1 MFIDYYNIVNI
12 LVMIMYENNKYF
24 EKILRILSFITS
36 IYTLFLGIFYFNNS
50 KFSIPITIILP
61 IIFITSHII
70 LQFTKY
76 KIIPYLTLI
85 CFNAS
90 FIYCLSQF
98 NVISLFIIPLL
109 LLFYLPKKNL
119 VYKILPLVIL
129 TFFVSRML
137 KSYLI
142 INSISNNL
150 YVFLGFFIKTLIE
163 VTSIIFIF
171 LLIYNLV
178 NKTNIQSNLDNNTN
192 INLLKFYRATTS
204 HHNKYHQA
212 HIKGVKEI
220 TIVLLD
226 SLINDFGL
234 KISKD
239 FYNQIIFSSQ
249 FYDIGKV
256 CIDPEILDKTDA
268 LTEEEKDL
276 IKQHPQKG
284 AELLSLL
291 PKEIIKEEYLNT
303 CRNVALQHHEKLDGS
318 GYPNHLKQ
326 KEISLEARI
335 ITVADVADALLAW
348 RPYKR
353 PYSWE
358 ELLEIFRNEATGY
371 DNLILQALYKNRRKI
386 ISISDENNQL
396 LKEVLSL
403 DSKDILRK

>member
-1 MFIDYYNIVNI
+1 
-12 LVMIMYENNKYF
+12 MYENNKRF
-24 EKILRILSFITS
+24 EKILKILSFITS
-36 IYTLFLGIFYFNNS
+36 IYTAFLGIFYFNNF
-50 KFSIPITIILP
+50 KFFIPVIFILSLIPIT
-61 IIFITSHII
+61 SCII
-70 LQFTKY
+70 LQFIKCR
-76 KIIPYLTLI
+76 IIPYLILI
-85 CFNAS
+85 CFNVS
-90 FIYCLSQF
+90 FIYCLSQIS
-98 NVISLFIIPLL
+98 VILLFIPLL
-109 LLFYLPKKNL
+109 LLFYLPKKSL
-119 VYKILPLVIL
+119 VYKILPLVII

-137 KSYLI
+137 KSYLTI
-142 INSISNNL
+142 DDISNNL

-163 VTSIIFIF
+163 ATSIVFIFI
-171 LLIYNLV
+171 LIYNFV
-178 NKTNIQSNLDNNTN
+178 NKISAQSSLDNNTN
-192 INLLKFYRATTS
+192 INLLKFYRATTT

-220 TIVLLD
+220 TAVLLD

-234 KISKD
+234 EISKD
-239 FYNQIIFSSQ
+239 FYDQIIFSSQ

-256 CIDPEILDKTDA
+256 CIDPEILDKTGI
-268 LTEEEKDL
+268 LTEEEKAL

-335 ITVADVADALLAW
+335 ITVADVTDALLAW

-358 ELLEIFRNEATGY
+358 ELLEIFKNEATGY

-386 ISISDENNQL
+386 LSISDKNNQL

>member
-1 MFIDYYNIVNI
+1 
-12 LVMIMYENNKYF
+12 MYENNKYF

-50 KFSIPITIILP
+50 KFFIPIAFILP
-61 IIFITSHII
+61 LVFIISYII

-76 KIIPYLTLI
+76 KIIPYLILI
-85 CFNAS
+85 CFNVS
-90 FIYCLSQF
+90 FIYCLSQIS
-98 NVISLFIIPLL
+98 VILLFIPLL
-109 LLFYLPKKNL
+109 LLFYLPKKSL
-119 VYKILPLVIL
+119 VYKILPLVII

-137 KSYLI
+137 KSYLTI
-142 INSISNNL
+142 DDISNNL

-163 VTSIIFIF
+163 ATSIVFIFIF
-171 LLIYNLV
+171 IYNFV
-178 NKTNIQSNLDNNTN
+178 NKINAQSSLDNNTS
-192 INLLKFYRATTS
+192 INLLKFYRATAIN
-204 HHNKYHQA
+204 HNKYSQA

-220 TIVLLD
+220 TTVLLD

-234 KISKD
+234 EISKD

-256 CIDPEILDKTDA
+256 CVDPEILDKTGT
-268 LTEEEKDL
+268 LTEEEKAL

-335 ITVADVADALLAW
+335 ITVADVTDALLAW

-358 ELLEIFRNEATGY
+358 ELLEIFKNEATGY

-386 ISISDENNQL
+386 LLISDENNQL
-396 LKEVLSL
+396 LKEALSL

>member
-1 MFIDYYNIVNI
+1 
-12 LVMIMYENNKYF
+12 
-24 EKILRILSFITS
+24 
-36 IYTLFLGIFYFNNS
+36 
-50 KFSIPITIILP
+50 
-61 IIFITSHII
+61 
-70 LQFTKY
+70 
-76 KIIPYLTLI
+76 
-85 CFNAS
+85 
-90 FIYCLSQF
+90 
-98 NVISLFIIPLL
+98 
-109 LLFYLPKKNL
+109 
-119 VYKILPLVIL
+119 
-129 TFFVSRML
+129 ML
-137 KSYLI
+137 KSYLTI
-142 INSISNNL
+142 DDISNNL

-163 VTSIIFIF
+163 ATSIVFIFI
-171 LLIYNLV
+171 LIYNFV
-178 NKTNIQSNLDNNTN
+178 NKISAQSSLDNNTN
-192 INLLKFYRATTS
+192 INLLKFYRATTT

-220 TIVLLD
+220 TAVLLD

-234 KISKD
+234 EISKD
-239 FYNQIIFSSQ
+239 FYDQIIFSSQ

-256 CIDPEILDKTDA
+256 CIDPEILDKTGIH
-268 LTEEEKDL
+268 TEEEKAL

-335 ITVADVADALLAW
+335 ITVADVTDALLAW

-358 ELLEIFRNEATGY
+358 ELLEIFKNEATGY

-386 ISISDENNQL
+386 LSISDKNNQL

>member
-1 MFIDYYNIVNI
+1 
-12 LVMIMYENNKYF
+12 MYENNKYF

-36 IYTLFLGIFYFNNS
+36 IYALFLGIFYFNNS
-50 KFSIPITIILP
+50 KFFISIAFILP
-61 IIFITSHII
+61 LVFITSCII

-76 KIIPYLTLI
+76 KIIPHLILI
-85 CFNAS
+85 CLTTG
-90 FIYCLSQF
+90 FIYCLLQI
-98 NVISLFIIPLL
+98 NVILLFIPLL
-109 LLFYLPKKNL
+109 LLFYLPKKSL
-119 VYKILPLVIL
+119 VYKILPFVIL

-137 KSYLI
+137 KSYLT
-142 INSISNNL
+142 INAIYSNV
-150 YVFLGFFIKTLIE
+150 YVFLGFLIKTLIE
-163 VTSIIFIF
+163 ATSIVFIFIF
-171 LLIYNLV
+171 IYNFV
-178 NKTNIQSNLDNNTN
+178 NKISAQPSLDNNTN
-192 INLLKFYRATTS
+192 INLLKFYRATTF

-220 TIVLLD
+220 TTVLLD

-239 FYNQIIFSSQ
+239 FYDQIIFSSQ

-256 CIDPEILDKTDA
+256 CIDPEILDKTDT
-268 LTEEEKDL
+268 LTEEEKEL

-335 ITVADVADALLAW
+335 ITVADVTDALLAW

-358 ELLEIFRNEATGY
+358 ELLEIFKNEATGY

-386 ISISDENNQL
+386 LSISDENNQL
-396 LKEVLSL
+396 LKEALSL

>member
-1 MFIDYYNIVNI
+1 
-12 LVMIMYENNKYF
+12 MYENNKRF
-24 EKILRILSFITS
+24 EKILKILSFITS
-36 IYTLFLGIFYFNNS
+36 IYTAFLGIFYFNNLRFFIPVIFILS
-50 KFSIPITIILP
+50 LIPIT
-61 IIFITSHII
+61 SCII
-70 LQFTKY
+70 LQLIKC
-76 KIIPYLTLI
+76 KIIPYLILI
-85 CFNAS
+85 CFNVC
-90 FIYCLSQF
+90 FIYCLSQIS
-98 NVISLFIIPLL
+98 VILLFIPLL
-109 LLFYLPKKNL
+109 LLFYLPKKSL
-119 VYKILPLVIL
+119 VYKILPLVII

-137 KSYLI
+137 KSYLTI
-142 INSISNNL
+142 DDISNNL
-150 YVFLGFFIKTLIE
+150 YVFLGFFIKTLTE
-163 VTSIIFIF
+163 ATSIVFIFI
-171 LLIYNLV
+171 LIYNFV
-178 NKTNIQSNLDNNTN
+178 NKINAQSSLDNNTN
-192 INLLKFYRATTS
+192 INLLKFYRATTT

-220 TIVLLD
+220 TTVLLD

-234 KISKD
+234 EISKD
-239 FYNQIIFSSQ
+239 FYDQIIFSSQ

-256 CIDPEILDKTDA
+256 CVDPEILDKTGA
-268 LTEEEKDL
+268 LTEEEKAL

-303 CRNVALQHHEKLDGS
+303 CRNVTLQHHEKLDGS

-335 ITVADVADALLAW
+335 ITVADVTDALLAW

-358 ELLEIFRNEATGY
+358 ELLEIFKNEATGY

-386 ISISDENNQL
+386 LSISDENNQL

>member
-1 MFIDYYNIVNI
+1 
-12 LVMIMYENNKYF
+12 MYENNKRF
-24 EKILRILSFITS
+24 EKILKILSFITS
-36 IYTLFLGIFYFNNS
+36 IYTAFLGIFYFNNS
-50 KFSIPITIILP
+50 KFFIPIAFILP
-61 IIFITSHII
+61 LVFIISYII

-76 KIIPYLTLI
+76 KIIPYLILI
-85 CFNAS
+85 CFNVS
-90 FIYCLSQF
+90 FIYCLSQIS
-98 NVISLFIIPLL
+98 VILLFIPLL
-109 LLFYLPKKNL
+109 LLFYLPKKSL
-119 VYKILPLVIL
+119 VYKMLPLVII

-137 KSYLI
+137 KSYLTI
-142 INSISNNL
+142 DDISNNL

-163 VTSIIFIF
+163 ATSIVFIFIF
-171 LLIYNLV
+171 IYNFV
-178 NKTNIQSNLDNNTN
+178 NKINAQSSLDNNTN
-192 INLLKFYRATTS
+192 VNLLKFYRATAI
-204 HHNKYHQA
+204 HHNKYSQA

-220 TIVLLD
+220 TTVLLD

-234 KISKD
+234 EISKD
-239 FYNQIIFSSQ
+239 FYDQIIFSSQ

-256 CIDPEILDKTDA
+256 CVDPEILDKTGT
-268 LTEEEKDL
+268 LTEEEKAL

-335 ITVADVADALLAW
+335 ITVADVTDALLAW

-358 ELLEIFRNEATGY
+358 ELLEIFKNEATGY

-386 ISISDENNQL
+386 LSISDENNQL

>member
-1 MFIDYYNIVNI
+1 
-12 LVMIMYENNKYF
+12 MYENNKRF
-24 EKILRILSFITS
+24 EKILKILSFITS
-36 IYTLFLGIFYFNNS
+36 IYTAFLGIFYFNNFRFFIPVIFILS
-50 KFSIPITIILP
+50 LIPIT
-61 IIFITSHII
+61 SCII
-70 LQFTKY
+70 LQFIKC
-76 KIIPYLTLI
+76 KIIPYLILI
-85 CFNAS
+85 CFNVS
-90 FIYCLSQF
+90 FIYCLSQIS
-98 NVISLFIIPLL
+98 VILLFIPLL
-109 LLFYLPKKNL
+109 LLFYLPKKSL
-119 VYKILPLVIL
+119 VYKILPLVII

-137 KSYLI
+137 KSYLTI
-142 INSISNNL
+142 DDISNNL

-163 VTSIIFIF
+163 ATSIVFIFI
-171 LLIYNLV
+171 LIYNFV
-178 NKTNIQSNLDNNTN
+178 NKINAQSSLDNNTS
-192 INLLKFYRATTS
+192 INLLKFYRATTT

-220 TIVLLD
+220 TAVLLD

-234 KISKD
+234 EISKD
-239 FYNQIIFSSQ
+239 FYDQIIFSSQ

-256 CIDPEILDKTDA
+256 CVDPEILDKTDT
-268 LTEEEKDL
+268 LTEEEKAL

-303 CRNVALQHHEKLDGS
+303 CRTVALQHHEKLDGS

-335 ITVADVADALLAW
+335 ITVADVTDALLAW

-358 ELLEIFRNEATGY
+358 ELLEIFKNEATGY

-386 ISISDENNQL
+386 LSISDENNQL

>member
-1 MFIDYYNIVNI
+1 
-12 LVMIMYENNKYF
+12 MYENNKRF
-24 EKILRILSFITS
+24 EKILKILSFITS
-36 IYTLFLGIFYFNNS
+36 IYTAFLGIFYFNNF
-50 KFSIPITIILP
+50 KFFIPVIFILSLIPIT
-61 IIFITSHII
+61 SCII
-70 LQFTKY
+70 LQFIKCR
-76 KIIPYLTLI
+76 IIPYLILI
-85 CFNAS
+85 CFNVS
-90 FIYCLSQF
+90 FIYCLSQIS
-98 NVISLFIIPLL
+98 VILLFIPLL
-109 LLFYLPKKNL
+109 LLFYLPKKSL
-119 VYKILPLVIL
+119 VYKILPLVII

-137 KSYLI
+137 KSYLTI
-142 INSISNNL
+142 DDISNNL

-163 VTSIIFIF
+163 ATSIVFIFI
-171 LLIYNLV
+171 LIYNFV
-178 NKTNIQSNLDNNTN
+178 NKISAQSSLDNNTN
-192 INLLKFYRATTS
+192 INLLKFYRATTT

-220 TIVLLD
+220 TAVLLD

-234 KISKD
+234 EISKD
-239 FYNQIIFSSQ
+239 FYDQIIFSSQ

-256 CIDPEILDKTDA
+256 CIDPEILDKTGI
-268 LTEEEKDL
+268 LTEEEKAL

-335 ITVADVADALLAW
+335 ITVADVTDALLAW

-358 ELLEIFRNEATGY
+358 ELLEIFKNEVTGY

-386 ISISDENNQL
+386 LSISDENNQL

>member
-1 MFIDYYNIVNI
+1 
-12 LVMIMYENNKYF
+12 MYENNKCF

-50 KFSIPITIILP
+50 KFFIPIAFILP
-61 IIFITSHII
+61 LVFIISYII

-76 KIIPYLTLI
+76 KIIPYLILI
-85 CFNAS
+85 CFNVS
-90 FIYCLSQF
+90 FIYCLSQIS
-98 NVISLFIIPLL
+98 VILLFIPLL
-109 LLFYLPKKNL
+109 LLFYLPKKSL

-137 KSYLI
+137 KSYLTI
-142 INSISNNL
+142 DDISNNL
-150 YVFLGFFIKTLIE
+150 YVFLGFLIKTLIE
-163 VTSIIFIF
+163 ATSIVFIFI
-171 LLIYNLV
+171 LIYNFV
-178 NKTNIQSNLDNNTN
+178 NKINAQSSLDNNTN
-192 INLLKFYRATTS
+192 VNLLKFYRATAI
-204 HHNKYHQA
+204 HHNKYSQA

-220 TIVLLD
+220 TTVLLD

-234 KISKD
+234 EISKD
-239 FYNQIIFSSQ
+239 FYDQIIFSSQ

-256 CIDPEILDKTDA
+256 CIDPEILDKTGT
-268 LTEEEKDL
+268 LTEEEKAL

-335 ITVADVADALLAW
+335 ITVADVTDALLAW

-358 ELLEIFRNEATGY
+358 ELLEIFKNEATGY

-386 ISISDENNQL
+386 LLISDENNQL
-396 LKEVLSL
+396 LKEALSL

>member
-1 MFIDYYNIVNI
+1 
-12 LVMIMYENNKYF
+12 MYENNKYF

-50 KFSIPITIILP
+50 KFFISAIFILP
-61 IIFITSHII
+61 LIFITSCIF

-76 KIIPYLTLI
+76 KIIPYLILI
-85 CFNAS
+85 CLTTG

-98 NVISLFIIPLL
+98 NVILLFIIPLL

-119 VYKILPLVIL
+119 AYKMLSFVII
-129 TFFVSRML
+129 TFFISRML
-137 KSYLI
+137 KSYLAI
-142 INSISNNL
+142 DGVGNNL

-163 VTSIIFIF
+163 ITSIVFIFI
-171 LLIYNLV
+171 LIYNLV
-178 NKTNIQSNLDNNTN
+178 DKVSSQSSLDNKTD

-204 HHNKYHQA
+204 HHSKYHQA

-220 TIVLLD
+220 TTVLLD
-226 SLINDFGL
+226 SLISDFGL

-239 FYNQIIFSSQ
+239 FYDQIIFSSQ

-256 CIDPEILDKTDA
+256 CIDPEILDKTDT
-268 LTEEEKDL
+268 LTEEEKAL

-335 ITVADVADALLAW
+335 ITVADVTDALLAW

-358 ELLEIFRNEATGY
+358 ELLEIFKNEATGY

-386 ISISDENNQL
+386 LSISDENNQL

>member
-1 MFIDYYNIVNI
+1 
-12 LVMIMYENNKYF
+12 MYENNKYF

-50 KFSIPITIILP
+50 KFFIPIAFILP
-61 IIFITSHII
+61 LVFIISYII

-76 KIIPYLTLI
+76 KIIPYLILI
-85 CFNAS
+85 CFNVS
-90 FIYCLSQF
+90 FIYCLSQIS
-98 NVISLFIIPLL
+98 VILLFIPLL
-109 LLFYLPKKNL
+109 LLFYLPNKSSA
-119 VYKILPLVIL
+119 YKMLPVVIL
-129 TFFVSRML
+129 TFFISRML
-137 KSYLI
+137 RSCLGES
-142 INSISNNL
+142 SISNNL
-150 YVFLGFFIKTLIE
+150 VDYILGFFIRTLIE
-163 VTSIIFIF
+163 TVSIVFIF
-171 LLIYNLV
+171 FFTYNFI
-178 NKTNIQSNLDNNTN
+178 NKTDTRPDLSNKTN
-192 INLLKFYRATTS
+192 INLLKFYRATTF
-204 HHNKYHQA
+204 HHNKYYQA

-220 TIVLLD
+220 TTVLLD

-234 KISKD
+234 KISKEL
-239 FYNQIIFSSQ
+239 YNQIIFSSQ

-256 CIDPEILDKTDA
+256 CIDPEILDKAST
-268 LTEEEKDL
+268 LTEEEKEL

-291 PKEIIKEEYLNT
+291 PKELIKEEYLNT
-303 CRNVALQHHEKLDGS
+303 CKNVALQHHEKLDGS

-335 ITVADVADALLAW
+335 ITVADVTDALLAW

-396 LKEVLSL
+396 LKDVLSL
-403 DSKDILRK
+403 DSKDILRG

>member
-1 MFIDYYNIVNI
+1 
-12 LVMIMYENNKYF
+12 MYENNKYF

-50 KFSIPITIILP
+50 KFFIPATFILP
-61 IIFITSHII
+61 LIFITSCIF

-76 KIIPYLTLI
+76 KIIPHLILI
-85 CFNAS
+85 CLTTG

-119 VYKILPLVIL
+119 AYKMLSFVII
-129 TFFVSRML
+129 TFFISRML
-137 KSYLI
+137 KSYLAI
-142 INSISNNL
+142 DGVGNNL

-163 VTSIIFIF
+163 VTSIVFIFI
-171 LLIYNLV
+171 LIYNLV
-178 NKTNIQSNLDNNTN
+178 DKVSSQSSLDNKTN

-226 SLINDFGL
+226 SLISDFGL

-239 FYNQIIFSSQ
+239 FYDQIIFSSQ

-256 CIDPEILDKTDA
+256 CIDPEILDKTDT
-268 LTEEEKDL
+268 LTEEEKEL

-335 ITVADVADALLAW
+335 ITVADVTDALLAW

>member
-1 MFIDYYNIVNI
+1 MI
-12 LVMIMYENNKYF
+12 LLIFFLVIIMYENNKYF

-50 KFSIPITIILP
+50 KFFIPISITLILP
-61 IIFITSHII
+61 VIFIISYII

-98 NVISLFIIPLL
+98 NVILLFIIPLL

-119 VYKILPLVIL
+119 VYKMLPLVIL

-171 LLIYNLV
+171 LLIYNLI
-178 NKTNIQSNLDNNTN
+178 NKANIQLSLDNNTN

-212 HIKGVKEI
+212 HIK
-220 TIVLLD
+220 
-226 SLINDFGL
+226 
-234 KISKD
+234 
-239 FYNQIIFSSQ
+239 
-249 FYDIGKV
+249 
-256 CIDPEILDKTDA
+256 
-268 LTEEEKDL
+268 
-276 IKQHPQKG
+276 
-284 AELLSLL
+284 
-291 PKEIIKEEYLNT
+291 
-303 CRNVALQHHEKLDGS
+303 
-318 GYPNHLKQ
+318 
-326 KEISLEARI
+326 
-335 ITVADVADALLAW
+335 
-348 RPYKR
+348 
-353 PYSWE
+353 
-358 ELLEIFRNEATGY
+358 
-371 DNLILQALYKNRRKI
+371 
-386 ISISDENNQL
+386 
-396 LKEVLSL
+396 
-403 DSKDILRK
+403 

>member
-1 MFIDYYNIVNI
+1 METNNIFKKILKILFFITGIYASLLGIYYFNGFKFFIPATFILAFIVSCIISWFTRYKVTLYLMFIC
-12 LVMIMYENNKYF
+12 
-24 EKILRILSFITS
+24 LST
-36 IYTLFLGIFYFNNS
+36 G
-50 KFSIPITIILP
+50 
-61 IIFITSHII
+61 
-70 LQFTKY
+70 
-76 KIIPYLTLI
+76 
-85 CFNAS
+85 

-98 NVISLFIIPLL
+98 NTILLFIIPFV
-109 LLFYLPKKNL
+109 LLFYLPNKSS
-119 VYKILPLVIL
+119 VYKMLPVVIL

-137 KSYLI
+137 RSCLGESS
-142 INSISNNL
+142 INNNL
-150 YVFLGFFIKTLIE
+150 VDYILGFFIRTLIE
-163 VTSIIFIF
+163 TVSIVFIF
-171 LLIYNLV
+171 FFTYNFI
-178 NKTNIQSNLDNNTN
+178 NKTDTRLDLSNKTN
-192 INLLKFYRATTS
+192 INLLKFYRATTF
-204 HHNKYHQA
+204 HHNKYYQA

-234 KISKD
+234 KISKE

-256 CIDPEILDKTDA
+256 CIDPEILDKTGT
-268 LTEEEKDL
+268 LTEEEKEL
-276 IKQHPQKG
+276 IRQHPQKG

-291 PKEIIKEEYLNT
+291 PKELIKEEYLNT
-303 CRNVALQHHEKLDGS
+303 CKNVALQHHEKLDGS

-335 ITVADVADALLAW
+335 ITVADVTDALLAW

-358 ELLEIFRNEATGY
+358 ELLEIFKNEATGY

-403 DSKDILRK
+403 DSKDILRG

>member
-1 MFIDYYNIVNI
+1 
-12 LVMIMYENNKYF
+12 MYENNKRF
-24 EKILRILSFITS
+24 EKILKILSFITS
-36 IYTLFLGIFYFNNS
+36 IYTAFLGIFYFNNLRFFIPVIFILS
-50 KFSIPITIILP
+50 LIPIT
-61 IIFITSHII
+61 SCII
-70 LQFTKY
+70 LQFIKCR
-76 KIIPYLTLI
+76 IIPYLILI
-85 CFNAS
+85 CFNVS
-90 FIYCLSQF
+90 FTYCLSQIS
-98 NVISLFIIPLL
+98 VILLFIPLL
-109 LLFYLPKKNL
+109 LLFYLPKKSL

-137 KSYLI
+137 KSYLTI
-142 INSISNNL
+142 DDISNNL
-150 YVFLGFFIKTLIE
+150 YVFLGFFIKALIE
-163 VTSIIFIF
+163 ATSIVFIFI
-171 LLIYNLV
+171 LIYNFV
-178 NKTNIQSNLDNNTN
+178 NKINMQSSLDNNTS
-192 INLLKFYRATTS
+192 INLLKFYRATTT
-204 HHNKYHQA
+204 HHNKYSQA
-212 HIKGVKEI
+212 HTKGVKEI
-220 TIVLLD
+220 TTVLLD

-234 KISKD
+234 EISKD
-239 FYNQIIFSSQ
+239 FYDQIIFSSQ

-256 CIDPEILDKTDA
+256 CIDPEILDKTGT
-268 LTEEEKDL
+268 LTEEEKAL

-335 ITVADVADALLAW
+335 ITVADVTDALLAW

-358 ELLEIFRNEATGY
+358 ELLEIFKNEATGY

-386 ISISDENNQL
+386 LSISDENNQL

>member
-1 MFIDYYNIVNI
+1 
-12 LVMIMYENNKYF
+12 MYENNKYF

-50 KFSIPITIILP
+50 KFFIPIAFILP
-61 IIFITSHII
+61 LVFIISYII

-76 KIIPYLTLI
+76 KIIPYLILI
-85 CFNAS
+85 CFNVS
-90 FIYCLSQF
+90 FIYCLSQIS
-98 NVISLFIIPLL
+98 VILLFIPLL
-109 LLFYLPKKNL
+109 LLFYLPKKSL

-137 KSYLI
+137 KSYLTI
-142 INSISNNL
+142 DDISNNL
-150 YVFLGFFIKTLIE
+150 YVFLGFLIKTLIE
-163 VTSIIFIF
+163 ATSIVFIFI
-171 LLIYNLV
+171 LIYNFV
-178 NKTNIQSNLDNNTN
+178 NKINAQSSLDNNTN
-192 INLLKFYRATTS
+192 VNLLKFYRATAI
-204 HHNKYHQA
+204 HHNKYSQA

-220 TIVLLD
+220 TTVLLD

-234 KISKD
+234 EISKD
-239 FYNQIIFSSQ
+239 FYDQIIFSSQ

-256 CIDPEILDKTDA
+256 CVDPEILDKTGA
-268 LTEEEKDL
+268 LTEEEKAL

-335 ITVADVADALLAW
+335 ITVADVTDALLAW

-358 ELLEIFRNEATGY
+358 ELLEIFKNEATGY

-386 ISISDENNQL
+386 LSISDENNQL

>member
-1 MFIDYYNIVNI
+1 
-12 LVMIMYENNKYF
+12 MYENNKRF
-24 EKILRILSFITS
+24 EKILKILSFITS
-36 IYTLFLGIFYFNNS
+36 IYTAFLGIFYFNN
-50 KFSIPITIILP
+50 FRFFVP
-61 IIFITSHII
+61 IIFILSLIPITSCII
-70 LQFTKY
+70 LQFIKC
-76 KIIPYLTLI
+76 KIIPYLILI
-85 CFNAS
+85 CFNVS
-90 FIYCLSQF
+90 FIYCLSQIS
-98 NVISLFIIPLL
+98 VILLFIPLL
-109 LLFYLPKKNL
+109 LLFYLPKKSL
-119 VYKILPLVIL
+119 VYKILPLVII

-137 KSYLI
+137 KSYLTI
-142 INSISNNL
+142 DDISNNL

-163 VTSIIFIF
+163 ATSIVFIFI
-171 LLIYNLV
+171 LIYNFV
-178 NKTNIQSNLDNNTN
+178 NKINAQSSLDNNTS
-192 INLLKFYRATTS
+192 INLLKFYRATAI
-204 HHNKYHQA
+204 HYNKYSQA

-220 TIVLLD
+220 TTVLLD

-234 KISKD
+234 EISKD
-239 FYNQIIFSSQ
+239 FYDQIIFSSQ

-256 CIDPEILDKTDA
+256 CVDPEILDKTGA
-268 LTEEEKDL
+268 LTEEEKAL

-335 ITVADVADALLAW
+335 ITVADVTDALLAW

-358 ELLEIFRNEATGY
+358 ELLEIFKNEATGY

-386 ISISDENNQL
+386 LSISDKNNQL

>member
-1 MFIDYYNIVNI
+1 
-12 LVMIMYENNKYF
+12 MYENNKHF
-24 EKILRILSFITS
+24 KKILKILSFITS
-36 IYTLFLGIFYFNNS
+36 IYTAFLGIFYFNNLRFFIPVIFILS
-50 KFSIPITIILP
+50 LIPIT
-61 IIFITSHII
+61 SCII
-70 LQFTKY
+70 LQLIKCR
-76 KIIPYLTLI
+76 IIPYLILI
-85 CFNAS
+85 CFNVS
-90 FIYCLSQF
+90 FIYCLSQIS
-98 NVISLFIIPLL
+98 VILLFIPLL
-109 LLFYLPKKNL
+109 LLFYLPKKSL
-119 VYKILPLVIL
+119 VYKILPLVII
-129 TFFVSRML
+129 TFLVSRML
-137 KSYLI
+137 KSYLTI
-142 INSISNNL
+142 GDISNNL

-163 VTSIIFIF
+163 ATSIVFIFI
-171 LLIYNLV
+171 LIYNFV
-178 NKTNIQSNLDNNTN
+178 NKISAQSSLDNNTN
-192 INLLKFYRATTS
+192 INLLKFYRATTI

-220 TIVLLD
+220 TTVLLD

-234 KISKD
+234 EISKD
-239 FYNQIIFSSQ
+239 FYDQIIFSSQ

-256 CIDPEILDKTDA
+256 CIDPEILDKTDT
-268 LTEEEKDL
+268 LTEEEKVL

-335 ITVADVADALLAW
+335 ITVADVTDALLAW

-358 ELLEIFRNEATGY
+358 ELLEIFKNEATGY

-386 ISISDENNQL
+386 LSISDENNQL

>member
-1 MFIDYYNIVNI
+1 
-12 LVMIMYENNKYF
+12 MYENNKRF
-24 EKILRILSFITS
+24 EKILKILSFITS
-36 IYTLFLGIFYFNNS
+36 IYTAFLGIFYFNNF
-50 KFSIPITIILP
+50 KFFIPVIFILSLIPIT
-61 IIFITSHII
+61 SCII
-70 LQFTKY
+70 LQFIKCR
-76 KIIPYLTLI
+76 IIPYLILI
-85 CFNAS
+85 CFNVS
-90 FIYCLSQF
+90 FIYCLSQIS
-98 NVISLFIIPLL
+98 VILLFIPLL
-109 LLFYLPKKNL
+109 LLFYLPKKSL
-119 VYKILPLVIL
+119 VYKILPLVII

-137 KSYLI
+137 KSYLTI
-142 INSISNNL
+142 DDISNNL

-163 VTSIIFIF
+163 ATSIVFIFI
-171 LLIYNLV
+171 LIYNFV
-178 NKTNIQSNLDNNTN
+178 NKISAQSSLDNNTN
-192 INLLKFYRATTS
+192 INLLKFYRATTT

-220 TIVLLD
+220 TAVLLD

-234 KISKD
+234 EISKD
-239 FYNQIIFSSQ
+239 FYDQIIFSSQ

-256 CIDPEILDKTDA
+256 CIDPEILDKTGI
-268 LTEEEKDL
+268 LTEEEKAL

-335 ITVADVADALLAW
+335 ITVADVTDALLAW

-358 ELLEIFRNEATGY
+358 ELLEIFKNEATGY

-386 ISISDENNQL
+386 LSISDENNQL
-396 LKEVLSL
+396 LKDVLSL
-403 DSKDILRK
+403 DSKDILRG

>member
-1 MFIDYYNIVNI
+1 
-12 LVMIMYENNKYF
+12 MYENNKRF
-24 EKILRILSFITS
+24 EKILKILSFITS
-36 IYTLFLGIFYFNNS
+36 IYTAFLGIFYFNNL
-50 KFSIPITIILP
+50 KFFIPVIFILSLIPIT
-61 IIFITSHII
+61 SCII
-70 LQFTKY
+70 LQFIKCR
-76 KIIPYLTLI
+76 IIPYLILI
-85 CFNAS
+85 CFNVS
-90 FIYCLSQF
+90 FIYCLSQIS
-98 NVISLFIIPLL
+98 VILLFIPLL
-109 LLFYLPKKNL
+109 LLFYLPKKSL
-119 VYKILPLVIL
+119 VYKILSLVII

-137 KSYLI
+137 KSYLTI
-142 INSISNNL
+142 DDISNNL
-150 YVFLGFFIKTLIE
+150 YVFLGFLIKTLIE
-163 VTSIIFIF
+163 ATSIVFIFI
-171 LLIYNLV
+171 LIYNFV
-178 NKTNIQSNLDNNTN
+178 NKISAQSSLDNNTN
-192 INLLKFYRATTS
+192 INLSKFYRATTT

-220 TIVLLD
+220 TTVLLD

-234 KISKD
+234 EISKD
-239 FYNQIIFSSQ
+239 FYDQIIFSSQ

-256 CIDPEILDKTDA
+256 CIDPEILDKTDT
-268 LTEEEKDL
+268 LTEEEKAL

-335 ITVADVADALLAW
+335 ITVADVTDALLAW

-358 ELLEIFRNEATGY
+358 ELLEIFKNEATGY

-386 ISISDENNQL
+386 LSISDENNQL

>member
-1 MFIDYYNIVNI
+1 
-12 LVMIMYENNKYF
+12 MYENNKRF
-24 EKILRILSFITS
+24 EKILKILSFITS
-36 IYTLFLGIFYFNNS
+36 IYTAFLGIFYFNNFRFFIPVIFILS
-50 KFSIPITIILP
+50 LIPIT
-61 IIFITSHII
+61 SCII
-70 LQFTKY
+70 LQFIKCR
-76 KIIPYLTLI
+76 IIPYLILI
-85 CFNAS
+85 CFNVS
-90 FIYCLSQF
+90 FIYCLSQIS
-98 NVISLFIIPLL
+98 VILLFILLL
-109 LLFYLPKKNL
+109 LLFYLPKKSL
-119 VYKILPLVIL
+119 VYKILPLVII

-137 KSYLI
+137 KSYLTI
-142 INSISNNL
+142 DDISNNL

-163 VTSIIFIF
+163 ATSIVFIFI
-171 LLIYNLV
+171 LIYNFV
-178 NKTNIQSNLDNNTN
+178 NKISAQSSLDNNTN
-192 INLLKFYRATTS
+192 INLLTFYRATTT

-220 TIVLLD
+220 TAVLLD

-234 KISKD
+234 EISKD
-239 FYNQIIFSSQ
+239 FYDQIIFSSQ

-256 CIDPEILDKTDA
+256 CIDPEILDKTGI
-268 LTEEEKDL
+268 LTEEEKAL

-335 ITVADVADALLAW
+335 ITVADVTDALLAW

-358 ELLEIFRNEATGY
+358 ELLEIFKNEATGY

-386 ISISDENNQL
+386 LSISDENNQL

>member
-1 MFIDYYNIVNI
+1 
-12 LVMIMYENNKYF
+12 MYENNKRF
-24 EKILRILSFITS
+24 EKILKILSFITS
-36 IYTLFLGIFYFNNS
+36 IYTTFLGIFYFNNS
-50 KFSIPITIILP
+50 RFFIPVIFILSLIPIT
-61 IIFITSHII
+61 SCII
-70 LQFTKY
+70 LQFIKC
-76 KIIPYLTLI
+76 KIIPYLILI
-85 CFNAS
+85 CFNVS
-90 FIYCLSQF
+90 FIYCLLQIS
-98 NVISLFIIPLL
+98 VILLFIPLL
-109 LLFYLPKKNL
+109 LLFYLPKKSL
-119 VYKILPLVIL
+119 VYKILPFVIL

-137 KSYLI
+137 KSYLT
-142 INSISNNL
+142 INGIDSNV
-150 YVFLGFFIKTLIE
+150 YVFLGFLIKTLIE
-163 VTSIIFIF
+163 ATSIVFIFIF
-171 LLIYNLV
+171 IYNFV
-178 NKTNIQSNLDNNTN
+178 NKISAQSSLDNNTN
-192 INLLKFYRATTS
+192 INLLKFYRATTF

-220 TIVLLD
+220 TTVLLD

-239 FYNQIIFSSQ
+239 FYDQIIFSSQ

-256 CIDPEILDKTDA
+256 CIDPGVLDKTDT
-268 LTEEEKDL
+268 LTEEEKEL

-335 ITVADVADALLAW
+335 ITVADVTDALLAW

-358 ELLEIFRNEATGY
+358 ELLEIFKNEATGY

-386 ISISDENNQL
+386 LSISDENNQL
-396 LKEVLSL
+396 LKEALSL

>member
-1 MFIDYYNIVNI
+1 M
-12 LVMIMYENNKYF
+12 ETNKYF
-24 EKILRILSFITS
+24 KKILKILFFITG
-36 IYTLFLGIFYFNNS
+36 IYASFLGIHYFNGFRFFIPATFILAFIVS
-50 KFSIPITIILP
+50 YIISRFTRYKVTLYLMSICLNTG
-61 IIFITSHII
+61 
-70 LQFTKY
+70 
-76 KIIPYLTLI
+76 
-85 CFNAS
+85 
-90 FIYCLSQF
+90 FIYCLSRF
-98 NVISLFIIPLL
+98 NTILLFIIPFVLL
-109 LLFYLPKKNL
+109 LYLPNKSS
-119 VYKILPLVIL
+119 VYKMLPVVIL

-137 KSYLI
+137 RSCLGES
-142 INSISNNL
+142 SISNNL
-150 YVFLGFFIKTLIE
+150 VDYILGFFIRTLIE
-163 VTSIIFIF
+163 TVSIIFIF
-171 LLIYNLV
+171 FFTYNFI
-178 NKTNIQSNLDNNTN
+178 NKADTRPDLSNKTN
-192 INLLKFYRATTS
+192 INLLKFYRATTF
-204 HHNKYHQA
+204 HHNKYYQA

-220 TIVLLD
+220 TTVLLD

-234 KISKD
+234 KISKEL
-239 FYNQIIFSSQ
+239 YNQIIFSSQ

-256 CIDPEILDKTDA
+256 CIDPEILDKAST
-268 LTEEEKDL
+268 LTEEEKEL

-291 PKEIIKEEYLNT
+291 PKELIKEEYLNT
-303 CRNVALQHHEKLDGS
+303 CKNVALQHHEKLDGS

-335 ITVADVADALLAW
+335 ITVADVTDALLAW

-403 DSKDILRK
+403 DSKDILRG

>member
-1 MFIDYYNIVNI
+1 
-12 LVMIMYENNKYF
+12 MYENNKRF
-24 EKILRILSFITS
+24 EKILKILSFITS
-36 IYTLFLGIFYFNNS
+36 IYTAFLGIFYFNNFRFFIPVIFILS
-50 KFSIPITIILP
+50 LIPIT
-61 IIFITSHII
+61 SCII
-70 LQFTKY
+70 LQFIKCR
-76 KIIPYLTLI
+76 IIPYLILI
-85 CFNAS
+85 CFNVS
-90 FIYCLSQF
+90 FIYCLSQIS
-98 NVISLFIIPLL
+98 VILLFIPLL
-109 LLFYLPKKNL
+109 LLLYLPKKSL
-119 VYKILPLVIL
+119 VYKILPLAIL

-137 KSYLI
+137 KSYLTI
-142 INSISNNL
+142 DDISNNL
-150 YVFLGFFIKTLIE
+150 YVFLGFLIKTLIE
-163 VTSIIFIF
+163 ATSIVFIFI
-171 LLIYNLV
+171 LIYNFV
-178 NKTNIQSNLDNNTN
+178 NKINAQSSLDNNTN
-192 INLLKFYRATTS
+192 VNLLKFYRATTI
-204 HHNKYHQA
+204 HHNKYSQA

-220 TIVLLD
+220 TTVLLD

-234 KISKD
+234 EISKD
-239 FYNQIIFSSQ
+239 FYDQIIFSSQ

-256 CIDPEILDKTDA
+256 CIDPEILDKTGT
-268 LTEEEKDL
+268 LTEEEKAL

-335 ITVADVADALLAW
+335 ITVADVTDALLAW

-358 ELLEIFRNEATGY
+358 ELLEIFKNEATGY

-386 ISISDENNQL
+386 LLISDENNQL
-396 LKEVLSL
+396 LKEALSL

>member
-1 MFIDYYNIVNI
+1 
-12 LVMIMYENNKYF
+12 MYENNKRF
-24 EKILRILSFITS
+24 EKILKILSFITS
-36 IYTLFLGIFYFNNS
+36 IYTAFLGIFYFNNF
-50 KFSIPITIILP
+50 KFFIPVIFILSLIPIT
-61 IIFITSHII
+61 SCII
-70 LQFTKY
+70 LQFIKCR
-76 KIIPYLTLI
+76 IIPYLILI
-85 CFNAS
+85 CFNVS
-90 FIYCLSQF
+90 FIYCLSQIS
-98 NVISLFIIPLL
+98 VILLFIPLL
-109 LLFYLPKKNL
+109 LLFYLPKKSL
-119 VYKILPLVIL
+119 VYKILPLVII

-137 KSYLI
+137 KSYLTI
-142 INSISNNL
+142 DDISNNL

-163 VTSIIFIF
+163 ATSIVFIFI
-171 LLIYNLV
+171 LIYNFV
-178 NKTNIQSNLDNNTN
+178 NKISAQSSLDNNAN
-192 INLLKFYRATTS
+192 INLLKFYRATTT

-220 TIVLLD
+220 TAVLLD

-234 KISKD
+234 EISKD
-239 FYNQIIFSSQ
+239 FYDQIIFSSQ
-249 FYDIGKV
+249 FYDIGKF
-256 CIDPEILDKTDA
+256 CIDPVILDKTGI
-268 LTEEEKDL
+268 LTEEEKAL

-335 ITVADVADALLAW
+335 ITVADVTDALLAW

-358 ELLEIFRNEATGY
+358 ELLEIFKNEATGY

-386 ISISDENNQL
+386 LSISDENNQL

>member
-1 MFIDYYNIVNI
+1 
-12 LVMIMYENNKYF
+12 MYENNKYF

-50 KFSIPITIILP
+50 KFFIPIAFILP
-61 IIFITSHII
+61 LVFIISYII

-76 KIIPYLTLI
+76 KIIPYLILI
-85 CFNAS
+85 CFNVS
-90 FIYCLSQF
+90 FIYCLSQIS
-98 NVISLFIIPLL
+98 VILLFIPLL
-109 LLFYLPKKNL
+109 LLFYLPKKSL
-119 VYKILPLVIL
+119 VYKILPLVII

-137 KSYLI
+137 KSYLTI
-142 INSISNNL
+142 DGISNNL

-163 VTSIIFIF
+163 ATSTVFIFI
-171 LLIYNLV
+171 LIYNFV
-178 NKTNIQSNLDNNTN
+178 NKISAQSSLDNNTS
-192 INLLKFYRATTS
+192 INLLKFYRAAAI
-204 HHNKYHQA
+204 HHNKYSQA

-220 TIVLLD
+220 TTVLLD

-234 KISKD
+234 EISKD
-239 FYNQIIFSSQ
+239 FYDQIIFSSQ

-256 CIDPEILDKTDA
+256 CVDPEILDKTGT
-268 LTEEEKDL
+268 LTEEEKAL

-335 ITVADVADALLAW
+335 ITVADVTDALLAW

-358 ELLEIFRNEATGY
+358 ELLEIFKNEATGY

-386 ISISDENNQL
+386 LSISDENNQL

>member
-1 MFIDYYNIVNI
+1 
-12 LVMIMYENNKYF
+12 MYENNKRF
-24 EKILRILSFITS
+24 EKILKILSFITS
-36 IYTLFLGIFYFNNS
+36 IYTAFLGIFYFNNS
-50 KFSIPITIILP
+50 RFFIPVIFILSLIPITSCIIMQ
-61 IIFITSHII
+61 FI
-70 LQFTKY
+70 KCR
-76 KIIPYLTLI
+76 IIPYLILI
-85 CFNAS
+85 CFNVS
-90 FIYCLSQF
+90 FIYCLSQIS
-98 NVISLFIIPLL
+98 VILLFIPLL
-109 LLFYLPKKNL
+109 LLFYLPKKSL
-119 VYKILPLVIL
+119 VYKILSLVII

-137 KSYLI
+137 KSYLAI
-142 INSISNNL
+142 DDISNNL

-163 VTSIIFIF
+163 ATSTVFIFI
-171 LLIYNLV
+171 LIYNFV
-178 NKTNIQSNLDNNTN
+178 NKISAQSSLDNNTS
-192 INLLKFYRATTS
+192 INLLKFYRAATI
-204 HHNKYHQA
+204 HHNKYSQA

-220 TIVLLD
+220 TTVLLD

-234 KISKD
+234 EISKD
-239 FYNQIIFSSQ
+239 FYDQIIFSSQ

-256 CIDPEILDKTDA
+256 CIDPEILDKTDT
-268 LTEEEKDL
+268 LTEEEKAL

-335 ITVADVADALLAW
+335 ITVADVTDALLAW

-358 ELLEIFRNEATGY
+358 ELLEIFKNEATGY

-386 ISISDENNQL
+386 LSISDKNNQL

>member
-1 MFIDYYNIVNI
+1 
-12 LVMIMYENNKYF
+12 MYENNKRF
-24 EKILRILSFITS
+24 EKILKILSFITS
-36 IYTLFLGIFYFNNS
+36 IYTVFLGIFYFNNLRFFIPVIFILS
-50 KFSIPITIILP
+50 LIPIT
-61 IIFITSHII
+61 SCII
-70 LQFTKY
+70 LQFIKCR
-76 KIIPYLTLI
+76 IIPYLILI
-85 CFNAS
+85 CFNVS
-90 FIYCLSQF
+90 FIYCLSQIS
-98 NVISLFIIPLL
+98 VILLFIPLL
-109 LLFYLPKKNL
+109 LLFYLPKKSL
-119 VYKILPLVIL
+119 VYKILPLVII

-137 KSYLI
+137 KSYLTI
-142 INSISNNL
+142 DDISNNL

-163 VTSIIFIF
+163 ATSIVFIFI
-171 LLIYNLV
+171 LIYNFV
-178 NKTNIQSNLDNNTN
+178 NKISAQSSLDNNTN
-192 INLLKFYRATTS
+192 INLLKFYRATAT

-220 TIVLLD
+220 TAVLLD

-234 KISKD
+234 EISKD
-239 FYNQIIFSSQ
+239 FYDQIIFSSQ

-256 CIDPEILDKTDA
+256 CIDPEILDKTGI
-268 LTEEEKDL
+268 LTEEEKAL

-335 ITVADVADALLAW
+335 ITVADVTDALLAW

-358 ELLEIFRNEATGY
+358 ELLEIFKNEATGY

-386 ISISDENNQL
+386 LSISDENNQL

>member
-1 MFIDYYNIVNI
+1 
-12 LVMIMYENNKYF
+12 MYENNKRF
-24 EKILRILSFITS
+24 EKILKILSFITS
-36 IYTLFLGIFYFNNS
+36 IYTTFLGIFYFNNS
-50 KFSIPITIILP
+50 RFFIPVIFILSLIPIT
-61 IIFITSHII
+61 SCII
-70 LQFTKY
+70 LQFIKC
-76 KIIPYLTLI
+76 KIIPYLILI
-85 CFNAS
+85 CFNVS
-90 FIYCLSQF
+90 FIYCLSQIS
-98 NVISLFIIPLL
+98 VILLFIPLL
-109 LLFYLPKKNL
+109 LLFYLPKKST
-119 VYKILPLVIL
+119 VYKILPLVII

-137 KSYLI
+137 KSYLTI
-142 INSISNNL
+142 DDISNNL

-163 VTSIIFIF
+163 ATSIVFIFI
-171 LLIYNLV
+171 LIYNFV
-178 NKTNIQSNLDNNTN
+178 NKISAQSSLDNNTN
-192 INLLKFYRATTS
+192 INLLKFYRATTT

-220 TIVLLD
+220 TTVLLD
-226 SLINDFGL
+226 SLINDFDL
-234 KISKD
+234 EISKD
-239 FYNQIIFSSQ
+239 FYDQIIFSSQ

-256 CIDPEILDKTDA
+256 CIDPEILDKTGI
-268 LTEEEKDL
+268 LTEEEKAL

-335 ITVADVADALLAW
+335 ITVADVTDALLAW

-358 ELLEIFRNEATGY
+358 ELLEIFKNEATGY

-386 ISISDENNQL
+386 LSISDENNQL

>member
-1 MFIDYYNIVNI
+1 
-12 LVMIMYENNKYF
+12 MYENNKRF
-24 EKILRILSFITS
+24 EKILKFLSFITS
-36 IYTLFLGIFYFNNS
+36 IYTAFLGIFYFNNF
-50 KFSIPITIILP
+50 KFFIPVIFILSLIPIT
-61 IIFITSHII
+61 SCII
-70 LQFTKY
+70 LQFIKCR
-76 KIIPYLTLI
+76 IIPYLILI
-85 CFNAS
+85 CFNVS
-90 FIYCLSQF
+90 FIYCLSQIS
-98 NVISLFIIPLL
+98 VILLFIPLL
-109 LLFYLPKKNL
+109 LLFYLPKKSL
-119 VYKILPLVIL
+119 VYKILPLVII

-137 KSYLI
+137 KSLTI
-142 INSISNNL
+142 DDISNNL

-163 VTSIIFIF
+163 ATSIVFIFI
-171 LLIYNLV
+171 LIYNFV
-178 NKTNIQSNLDNNTN
+178 NKISAQSSLDNNTN
-192 INLLKFYRATTS
+192 INLLKFYRATTT

-220 TIVLLD
+220 TAVLLD

-234 KISKD
+234 EISKD
-239 FYNQIIFSSQ
+239 FYDQIIFSSQ

-256 CIDPEILDKTDA
+256 CIDPEILDKTGI
-268 LTEEEKDL
+268 LTEEEKAL

-335 ITVADVADALLAW
+335 ITVADVTDALLAW

-358 ELLEIFRNEATGY
+358 ELLEIFKNEVTGY

-386 ISISDENNQL
+386 LSISDENNQL

>member
-1 MFIDYYNIVNI
+1 
-12 LVMIMYENNKYF
+12 MYENNKRF
-24 EKILRILSFITS
+24 GKILKILSFITS
-36 IYTLFLGIFYFNNS
+36 IYTAFLGIFYFNN
-50 KFSIPITIILP
+50 FRFFVP
-61 IIFITSHII
+61 IIFILSLIPITSCII
-70 LQFTKY
+70 LQFIKC
-76 KIIPYLTLI
+76 KIIPYLILI
-85 CFNAS
+85 CFNVS
-90 FIYCLSQF
+90 FIYCLSQIS
-98 NVISLFIIPLL
+98 VILLFIPLL
-109 LLFYLPKKNL
+109 LLFYLPKKSL
-119 VYKILPLVIL
+119 VYKILPLVII

-137 KSYLI
+137 KSYLTI
-142 INSISNNL
+142 DDISNNL

-163 VTSIIFIF
+163 ATSIVFIFI
-171 LLIYNLV
+171 LIYNFV
-178 NKTNIQSNLDNNTN
+178 NKINAQSSLDNNTS
-192 INLLKFYRATTS
+192 INLLKFYRATAI
-204 HHNKYHQA
+204 HYNKYSQA

-220 TIVLLD
+220 TTVLLD

-234 KISKD
+234 EISKD
-239 FYNQIIFSSQ
+239 FYDQIIFSSQ

-256 CIDPEILDKTDA
+256 CVDPEILDKTGA
-268 LTEEEKDL
+268 LTEEEKAL

-335 ITVADVADALLAW
+335 ITVADVTDALLAW

-358 ELLEIFRNEATGY
+358 ELLEIFKNEATGY

-386 ISISDENNQL
+386 LSISDKNNQL

>member
-1 MFIDYYNIVNI
+1 
-12 LVMIMYENNKYF
+12 MYENNKRF
-24 EKILRILSFITS
+24 EKILKILSFITS
-36 IYTLFLGIFYFNNS
+36 IYTAFLGIFYFNNLRFFIPVIFILS
-50 KFSIPITIILP
+50 LIPIT
-61 IIFITSHII
+61 SCII
-70 LQFTKY
+70 LQFIKCR
-76 KIIPYLTLI
+76 IIPYLILI
-85 CFNAS
+85 CFNVS
-90 FIYCLSQF
+90 FIYCLSQIS
-98 NVISLFIIPLL
+98 VILLFIPLL
-109 LLFYLPKKNL
+109 LLFYLPKKSL
-119 VYKILPLVIL
+119 VYKILPLVII

-137 KSYLI
+137 KSYLTI
-142 INSISNNL
+142 DDISNNL

-163 VTSIIFIF
+163 ATSIVFIFI
-171 LLIYNLV
+171 LIYNFV
-178 NKTNIQSNLDNNTN
+178 NKISAQSSLDNNTN
-192 INLLKFYRATTS
+192 INLLKFYRATAT

-220 TIVLLD
+220 TAVLLD

-234 KISKD
+234 EISKD
-239 FYNQIIFSSQ
+239 FYDQIIFSSQ

-256 CIDPEILDKTDA
+256 CIDPEILDKTGI
-268 LTEEEKDL
+268 LTEEEKAL

-335 ITVADVADALLAW
+335 ITVADVTDALLAW

-358 ELLEIFRNEATGY
+358 ELLEIFKNEATGY

-386 ISISDENNQL
+386 LSISDENNQL

>member
-1 MFIDYYNIVNI
+1 
-12 LVMIMYENNKYF
+12 MYENNKYF
-24 EKILRILSFITS
+24 EKILKILSFITS
-36 IYTLFLGIFYFNNS
+36 IYTAFLGIFYFNNLR
-50 KFSIPITIILP
+50 FFIP
-61 IIFITSHII
+61 IIFILSLIPITSCVI
-70 LQFTKY
+70 LQFIKCR
-76 KIIPYLTLI
+76 IIPYLILI
-85 CFNAS
+85 CFNVS
-90 FIYCLSQF
+90 FIYCLSQIS
-98 NVISLFIIPLL
+98 VILLFIPLL
-109 LLFYLPKKNL
+109 LLFYLPKKSL
-119 VYKILPLVIL
+119 VYKILPLVII

-137 KSYLI
+137 KSYLTI
-142 INSISNNL
+142 DDISNNL
-150 YVFLGFFIKTLIE
+150 YVFLGFLIKTLIE
-163 VTSIIFIF
+163 TTSIVFIFI
-171 LLIYNLV
+171 LIYNFV
-178 NKTNIQSNLDNNTN
+178 NKISAQFSLDNNTN
-192 INLLKFYRATTS
+192 INLLKFYRATTT

-220 TIVLLD
+220 TTVLLD

-234 KISKD
+234 EISKD
-239 FYNQIIFSSQ
+239 FYDQIIFSSQ

-256 CIDPEILDKTDA
+256 CIDPEILDKTDT
-268 LTEEEKDL
+268 LTEEEKAL

-335 ITVADVADALLAW
+335 ITVADVTDALLAW

-358 ELLEIFRNEATGY
+358 ELLEIFKNEATGY

-386 ISISDENNQL
+386 LSISDENNQL

>member
-1 MFIDYYNIVNI
+1 
-12 LVMIMYENNKYF
+12 MYENNKRF
-24 EKILRILSFITS
+24 EKILKILSFITS
-36 IYTLFLGIFYFNNS
+36 IYTAFLGIFYFNNF
-50 KFSIPITIILP
+50 KFFIPVIFILSLIPIT
-61 IIFITSHII
+61 SCII
-70 LQFTKY
+70 LQFIKCR
-76 KIIPYLTLI
+76 IIPYLILI
-85 CFNAS
+85 CFNVS
-90 FIYCLSQF
+90 FIYCLSQIS
-98 NVISLFIIPLL
+98 VILLFIPFL
-109 LLFYLPKKNL
+109 LLFYLPKKSL
-119 VYKILPLVIL
+119 VYKILPLVII

-137 KSYLI
+137 KSYLTI
-142 INSISNNL
+142 DDISNNL

-163 VTSIIFIF
+163 ATSIVFIFI
-171 LLIYNLV
+171 LIYNFV
-178 NKTNIQSNLDNNTN
+178 NKISAQSSLDNNTN
-192 INLLKFYRATTS
+192 INLLKFYRATTT

-220 TIVLLD
+220 TAVLLD

-234 KISKD
+234 EISKD
-239 FYNQIIFSSQ
+239 FYDQIIFSSQ

-256 CIDPEILDKTDA
+256 CIDPEILDKTDT
-268 LTEEEKDL
+268 LTEEEKAL

-335 ITVADVADALLAW
+335 ITVADVTDALLAW

-358 ELLEIFRNEATGY
+358 ELLEIFKNEATGY

-386 ISISDENNQL
+386 LSISDENNQL